1 MTIPLTMR
9 HAKVLAVTKG
19 KDFLQYPPLIKSGS
33 NTRNLSK
40 FCFFHRGHGHE
51 IKECHALIKN

>member
-1 MTIPLTMR
+1 MR

-19 KDFLQYPPLIKSGS
+19 KDFLQYPPPIKSGS
-33 NTRNLSK
+33 NTRNLNK
-40 FCFFHRGHGHE
+40 FCFFHYGHGHE